1 MKTCNGVSH
10 IALHAAVTYLTYNV
24 LYYKMNAFMQLYKLL
39 QKKEV
44 PIILNPDAEKIIA
57 PVGKMKIRVFFCML
71 LTEKKSLHHLG
82 SFP

>member
-44 PIILNPDAEKIIA
+44 PIILNPDAEKILGTG
-57 PVGKMKIRVFFCML
+57 GKNEDSCFF
-71 LTEKKSLHHLG
+71 LHA
-82 SFP
+82 FD

>member
-1 MKTCNGVSH
+1 
-10 IALHAAVTYLTYNV
+10 
-24 LYYKMNAFMQLYKLL
+24 MQLYKLL

-44 PIILNPDAEKIIA
+44 PIIFNPDAEKIIG